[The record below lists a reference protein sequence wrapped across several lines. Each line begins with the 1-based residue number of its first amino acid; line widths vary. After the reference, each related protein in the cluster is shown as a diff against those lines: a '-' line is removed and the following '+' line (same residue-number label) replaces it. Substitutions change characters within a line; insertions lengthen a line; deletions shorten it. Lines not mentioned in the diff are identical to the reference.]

1 MFVGMDA
8 SWCSWS
14 LPGPRVQLTIY
25 LIIGIFSW
33 SLLNELAIC
42 LRLDSRF
49 VLLTYDR
56 VLQVLFSLVLD
67 GLLLAQSEALI
78 AWTIP
83 CCVLGQG
90 YCRIW

>member
-1 MFVGMDA
+1 MLVGMDA

-14 LPGPRVQLTIY
+14 LSGPRVQLTIY
-25 LIIGIFSW
+25 LIVGIFCW

-42 LRLDSRF
+42 LWFDSRF

-67 GLLLAQSEALI
+67 DLLLAQCEALI

-90 YCRIW
+90 DCRVW